1 MKGGTKMKGQLKGER
16 KRSLILVMS
25 LLAVFLVSVG
35 LGSYSFA
42 QKVEEVKIGIIE
54 PLSGPMAL
62 IGDNELK
69 AFQFAIKRINEAGG
83 IKSLG
88 GAKLV
93 PLIGDSEGKPE
104 VGMTQA
110 ERLINGG
117 AVILSGSNQSAV
129 VFSATQVAEKFR
141 TPFIVSTGVADPI
154 TERGFKYTF
163 RVMGTAS
170 MLSKQFFAFLKEIGR
185 ITGKPVK
192 TIGLMYEDTLFGQSM
207 SKTHKNYVG
216 DYGYQVVGDI
226 AYPSRTS
233 DVTAQVSKLVSAKP
247 DFIILTSYLS
257 DAILITRSLYEMN
270 ATPIGFLGTGGYDQP
285 DYIKETGKLSENF
298 FSNAIW
304 SHTVKVPGVAE
315 INAEFKKLYG
325 FDITGFGGV
334 CYTTAYVMKDVLER
348 AASIDKEK
356 IRKAIVETDMK
367 IKEKGNILHYGVK
380 FDEKGQNIHACELL
394 NQIQGSQFFPVWPS
408 ESALAKPIW
417 PFPGWKK

>member
-1 MKGGTKMKGQLKGER
+1 
-16 KRSLILVMS
+16 
-25 LLAVFLVSVG
+25 
-35 LGSYSFA
+35 
-42 QKVEEVKIGIIE
+42 
-54 PLSGPMAL
+54 
-62 IGDNELK
+62 
-69 AFQFAIKRINEAGG
+69 
-83 IKSLG
+83 
-88 GAKLV
+88 
-93 PLIGDSEGKPE
+93 
-104 VGMTQA
+104 MTQA

-117 AVILSGSNQSAV
+117 AVLLSGSNQSAV
-129 VFSATQVAEKFR
+129 VFSATQVAEKFK

-170 MLSKQFFAFLKEIGR
+170 MLSKQFFTFLKEIGR
-185 ITGKPVK
+185 MTGKPVK

-207 SKTHKNYVG
+207 SKTHKNFVG
-216 DYGYQVVGDI
+216 DYGYQVVADI

-257 DAILITRSLYEMN
+257 DAILITRTLYEMN
-270 ATPIGFLGTGGYDQP
+270 AAPMGFLGTGGYDQP
-285 DYIKETGKLSENF
+285 DYIRETGKLSENF
-298 FSNAIW
+298 LSNAIW
-304 SHTVKVPGVAE
+304 SHTVRIPGVAE

-367 IKEKGNILHYGVK
+367 MKEKGNILHYGVK

-394 NQIQGSQFFPVWPS
+394 NQIQGSQFLPVWPS

>member
-1 MKGGTKMKGQLKGER
+1 MKGGTEMKGQLKGER
-16 KRSLILVMS
+16 KRSLTLVVS
-25 LLAVFLVSVG
+25 LFTAFLVLLG

-62 IGDNELK
+62 IGDKELK

-88 GAKLV
+88 GAKFV
-93 PLIGDSEGKPE
+93 PLVGDSEGKPE

-117 AVILSGSNQSAV
+117 AVLLSGANQSAV

-141 TPFIVSTGVADPI
+141 TPFVVSTGVADPI

-170 MLSKQFFAFLKEIGR
+170 MLSKQLFAFLKEIGR
-185 ITGKPVK
+185 TTGKPVK

-207 SKTHKNYVG
+207 SKTHKNVVG
-216 DYGYQVVGDI
+216 TYGYEVVADI

-257 DAILITRSLYEMN
+257 DAILITRTLYEMN

-285 DYIKETGKLSENF
+285 DYIRETGKLSENF
-298 FSNAIW
+298 LSNAIW
-304 SHTVKVPGVAE
+304 SHTVKIPGVAE
-315 INAEFKKLYG
+315 INTEFKKLYG

-356 IRKAIVETDMK
+356 IRKALVETDMK
-367 IKEKGNILHYGVK
+367 TKEKGNILHYGVK

-394 NQIQGSQFFPVWPS
+394 NQIQGSQFLPVWPS
-408 ESALAKPIW
+408 DSALAKPIW
-417 PFPGWKK
+417 PYPGWKK

>member
-1 MKGGTKMKGQLKGER
+1 MKGGTKMKGQLKRER

-88 GAKLV
+88 GAKLM

-129 VFSATQVAEKFR
+129 VFSATQVAEKFK

-170 MLSKQFFAFLKEIGR
+170 MLSKQFFTFLREIGR

-207 SKTHKNYVG
+207 SKTHKNFVG
-216 DYGYQVVGDI
+216 DYGYQVVADI

-257 DAILITRSLYEMN
+257 DAILITRTLYEMN
-270 ATPIGFLGTGGYDQP
+270 AAPMGFLGTGGYDQP
-285 DYIKETGKLSENF
+285 DYIRETGKLSENF
-298 FSNAIW
+298 LSNAIW
-304 SHTVKVPGVAE
+304 SHTVKIPGVAE

-348 AASIDKEK
+348 AASLDKEK

-367 IKEKGNILHYGVK
+367 TKEKGNILHYGVK

-394 NQIQGSQFFPVWPS
+394 NQIQGSQFLPVWPS

>member
-1 MKGGTKMKGQLKGER
+1 MKGQLKVER
-16 KRSLILVMS
+16 KRSFILVVS
-25 LLAVFLVSVG
+25 LLAGFLVSVG

-69 AFQFAIKRINEAGG
+69 AFQFAIKRINDAGG

-117 AVILSGSNQSAV
+117 AVLLSGANQSAV
-129 VFSATQVAEKFR
+129 VFSATQVAEKFK

-170 MLSKQFFAFLKEIGR
+170 MLSRQFFAFLKEIGR
-185 ITGKPVK
+185 STGKPVK

-207 SKTHKNYVG
+207 SKTHKNVVG
-216 DYGYQVVGDI
+216 NYGYEVVADI

-233 DVTAQVSKLVSAKP
+233 DVTAQVSKLVSPKP

-257 DAILITRSLYEMN
+257 DAILITRTLYEMN

-285 DYIKETGKLSENF
+285 DYIRETGKLSENF

-304 SHTVKVPGVAE
+304 SHTVKIPGVAE

-367 IKEKGNILHYGVK
+367 VKEKGNILHYGVK

-394 NQIQGSQFFPVWPS
+394 NQIQGGQFLPVWPS
-408 ESALAKPIW
+408 DSALAKPIW

>member
-1 MKGGTKMKGQLKGER
+1 MKGQLKGER
-16 KRSLILVMS
+16 KRSFILVVS
-25 LLAVFLVSVG
+25 LLASFLVSVG
-35 LGSYSFA
+35 LGSYGFA

-69 AFQFAIKRINEAGG
+69 AFQFAIKKINEAGG

-93 PLIGDSEGKPE
+93 PIIGDSEGKPE
-104 VGMTQA
+104 VGMSQA

-117 AVILSGSNQSAV
+117 ALILSGANQSAV
-129 VFSATQVAEKFR
+129 VFSATQVAEKFK

-170 MLSKQFFAFLKEIGR
+170 MLSKQFFVFLKEVGR
-185 ITGKPVK
+185 MTGKPVK

-207 SKTHKNYVG
+207 SKTHKKFVS
-216 DYGYQVVGDI
+216 DYGYEVVADI

-233 DVTAQVSKLVSAKP
+233 DVTPQVSKLVSAKP

-257 DAILITRSLYEMN
+257 DAILITRTLYEMN

-285 DYIKETGKLSENF
+285 DYIRETGKLSENF
-298 FSNAIW
+298 ISNAIW
-304 SHTVKVPGVAE
+304 SHTVKIPGVAE

-367 IKEKGNILHYGVK
+367 VKEKGNILHYGVK

-394 NQIQGSQFFPVWPS
+394 NQIQGGQFLPVWPS
-408 ESALAKPIW
+408 DSALAKPIW

>member
-1 MKGGTKMKGQLKGER
+1 MKRRPRQGIKKSFTL
-16 KRSLILVMS
+16 LMS
-25 LLAVFLVSVG
+25 LFTVFFVIVG
-35 LGSYSFA
+35 FCTDSFA
-42 QKVEEVKIGIIE
+42 QKVGEVKIGIIE

-62 IGDNELK
+62 IGDHELK

-129 VFSATQVAEKFR
+129 VFSATQVAEKFN
-141 TPFIVSTGVADPI
+141 TPFVVSTGVADPI

-170 MLSKQFFAFLKEIGR
+170 MLSKQFFGFLKEAGR

-207 SKTHKNYVG
+207 AKTHKKYVS
-216 DYGYQVVGDI
+216 DYGYQVVADV

-257 DAILITRSLYEMN
+257 DAILITRTLHELN
-270 ATPIGFLGTGGYDQP
+270 AAPIGFLGTGGYDQP
-285 DYIKETGKLSENF
+285 DYIRETGKLSENF

-304 SHTVKVPGVAE
+304 SHTVKIPGVAE

-334 CYTTAYVMKDVLER
+334 CYTTAYVIKDVLER
-348 AASIDKEK
+348 AASVDKEK
-356 IRKAIVETDMK
+356 VRKAIVETDMK
-367 IKEKGNILHYGVK
+367 VKEKGNILHYGVK
-380 FDEKGQNIHACELL
+380 FDEKGQNIHACEML
-394 NQIQGSQFFPVWPS
+394 NQVQGSQFLPVWPS
-408 ESALAKPIW
+408 DAALAKPIW

>member
-1 MKGGTKMKGQLKGER
+1 MKGQLKGER
-16 KRSLILVMS
+16 KKSLVLAMC

-35 LGSYSFA
+35 LDSYSFA
-42 QKVEEVKIGIIE
+42 QKVAEVKVGIIE

-69 AFQFAIKRINEAGG
+69 AFQFAVKRINEAGG

-104 VGMTQA
+104 VGMSQA

-117 AVILSGSNQSAV
+117 AVLLSGANQSAV
-129 VFSATQVAEKFR
+129 VFSATQVAEKFK

-170 MLSKQFFAFLKEIGR
+170 MLSKLFFAFLKEIGTM
-185 ITGKPVK
+185 TGKPVK

-207 SKTHKNYVG
+207 SKTHKNVVG
-216 DYGYQVVGDI
+216 TYGYQVVADI

-247 DFIILTSYLS
+247 DFVILTSYLS

-270 ATPIGFLGTGGYDQP
+270 AAPLGFLGTGGYDQP

-304 SHTVKVPGVAE
+304 SHTVKIPGVAE
-315 INAEFKKLYG
+315 INAEFKKSYG

-356 IRKAIVETDMK
+356 IRKAIVEADMK
-367 IKEKGNILHYGVK
+367 TKEKGNILHYGVK

-394 NQIQGSQFFPVWPS
+394 NQIQGSQFLPVWPS
-408 ESALAKPIW
+408 DAALAKPIW

>member
-1 MKGGTKMKGQLKGER
+1 MKGGSKMKGQLKGER
-16 KRSLILVMS
+16 KRSFILVMS
-25 LLAVFLVSVG
+25 LLAVFLVSAG
-35 LGSYSFA
+35 SGSYSFA

-83 IKSLG
+83 IRSLG

-117 AVILSGSNQSAV
+117 AVLLSGSNQSAV
-129 VFSATQVAEKFR
+129 VFSATQVAEKFK

-170 MLSKQFFAFLKEIGR
+170 MLSKQFFTFLKEIGR
-185 ITGKPVK
+185 MTGKPVK

-207 SKTHKNYVG
+207 SKTHKNFVG
-216 DYGYQVVGDI
+216 DYGYQVVADI

-257 DAILITRSLYEMN
+257 DAILITRTLYEMN
-270 ATPIGFLGTGGYDQP
+270 AAPMGFLGTGGYDQP
-285 DYIKETGKLSENF
+285 DYIRETGKLSENF
-298 FSNAIW
+298 LSNAIW
-304 SHTVKVPGVAE
+304 SHTVRIPGVAE

-367 IKEKGNILHYGVK
+367 MKEKGNILHYGVK

-394 NQIQGSQFFPVWPS
+394 NQIQGSQFLPVWPS

>member
-1 MKGGTKMKGQLKGER
+1 MKKQLKQEG
-16 KRSLILVMS
+16 KKSLTLLMS
-25 LLAVFLVSVG
+25 LLTVFFVVVG
-35 LGSYSFA
+35 FCSGSFA
-42 QKVEEVKIGIIE
+42 QKVAEVKIGIIE

-117 AVILSGSNQSAV
+117 AVLLSGANQSAV
-129 VFSATQVAEKFR
+129 VFSATQVAEKFK
-141 TPFIVSTGVADPI
+141 TPFVVSTGVADPI

-185 ITGKPVK
+185 TTGKPVK

-207 SKTHKNYVG
+207 SKTHKKYVS
-216 DYGYQVVGDI
+216 DYGYEVVADI

-247 DFIILTSYLS
+247 DFIIMTSYLS

-270 ATPIGFLGTGGYDQP
+270 AAPIGFLGTGGYDQP
-285 DYIKETGKLSENF
+285 DYIRETGKLSENF

-304 SHTVKVPGVAE
+304 SHTVKLPGVAE

-325 FDITGFGGV
+325 FDMTGFGGV
-334 CYTTAYVMKDVLER
+334 CYTTAYVIKDVLER
-348 AASIDKEK
+348 AASLDKEK
-356 IRKAIVETDMK
+356 VRQAVVETDMK
-367 IKEKGNILHYGVK
+367 VKEKGNILHYGVK

-394 NQIQGSQFFPVWPS
+394 NQIQGSQFVPVWPS
-408 ESALAKPIW
+408 DSALAKPLW

>member
-1 MKGGTKMKGQLKGER
+1 MKEQSRGE
-16 KRSLILVMS
+16 KTRSLVLVLS

-35 LGSYSFA
+35 SGNTCFA
-42 QKVEEVKIGIIE
+42 QKVHEVKIGIIE

-69 AFQFAIKRINEAGG
+69 AFQFAIKRINDAGG

-88 GAKLV
+88 GAKLI

-110 ERLINGG
+110 ERLINAG

-129 VFSATQVAEKFR
+129 VFSATQVAEKFK

-170 MLSKQFFAFLKEIGR
+170 MLSKLFFGFLKEIGTM
-185 ITGKPVK
+185 TGKPVK
-192 TIGLMYEDTLFGQSM
+192 AIGLMYEDTLFGQSM
-207 SKTHKNYVG
+207 SKTHKNAVG
-216 DYGYQVVGDI
+216 AYGYQVVADI

-257 DAILITRSLYEMN
+257 DAILITRTLYEMD
-270 ATPIGFLGTGGYDQP
+270 ATPMGFLGTGGYDQP
-285 DYIKETGKLSENF
+285 DYIRETGKLSENF
-298 FSNAIW
+298 ISNAIW
-304 SHTVKVPGVAE
+304 SHTVKIPGVAE

-348 AASIDKEK
+348 AASTDKEK

-367 IKEKGNILHYGVK
+367 MKEKGNILHYGVK

-394 NQIQGSQFFPVWPS
+394 NQIQGSQFLPIWPT
-408 ESALAKPIW
+408 ESAVAKPIW

>member
-1 MKGGTKMKGQLKGER
+1 MKGGTKMKGQLKRER

-88 GAKLV
+88 GAKLM

-129 VFSATQVAEKFR
+129 VFSATQVAEKFK

-170 MLSKQFFAFLKEIGR
+170 MLSKQFFTFLREIGR

-207 SKTHKNYVG
+207 SKTHKNFVG
-216 DYGYQVVGDI
+216 DYGYQVVADI

-257 DAILITRSLYEMN
+257 DAILITRTLYEMN
-270 ATPIGFLGTGGYDQP
+270 AAPMGFLGTGGYDQP
-285 DYIKETGKLSENF
+285 DYIRETGKLSENF
-298 FSNAIW
+298 LSNAIW
-304 SHTVKVPGVAE
+304 SHTVKIPGVAE

-348 AASIDKEK
+348 AASVDKEK

-367 IKEKGNILHYGVK
+367 MKEKGNILHYGVK

-394 NQIQGSQFFPVWPS
+394 NQIQGSQFLPVWPS